1 MIPFN
6 KQNLFGK
13 ELEYIKDAFD
23 NGKVSGDGKYTK
35 LCSNF
40 MEERFKSKKILLTSS
55 GTDALELAALLS
67 DIKEGDEVI
76 LPSYTFVSTAN
87 AFVLRGAKLVYC
99 DIREDNLNIDEEKI
113 EGLITDKTK
122 AIVPVHYA
130 GVACDM
136 DKIMKIAKKYNLL
149 VIEDAA
155 QGVDAKYKDKYL
167 GTIGDIGCYSF
178 HETKNFSAGEGGA
191 VSVNNPRYLERA
203 EIIREKGT
211 NRSQF
216 FRGEVDKYT
225 WVDIGS
231 SYLLSD
237 INAAVLYHQLENIE
251 KINQKRKEIFEAYY
265 NGLMPLQHK
274 RKLRLPI
281 INEYARTNYHMFYII
296 LNTEEERDNLMDYLK
311 ENGIHSVFHY
321 IPLHE
326 SKYSKE
332 RFGSFKLPITE
343 NLSRRLLRL
352 PMYYSLELREVKYI
366 VEKIQDYLERVTSS
380 PTNFM
385 DS

>member
-13 ELEYIKDAFD
+13 ELDYIKDAFE
-23 NGKVSGDGKYTK
+23 NGKISGDGKYTK
-35 LCSNF
+35 LCNKF
-40 MEERFKSKKILLTSS
+40 MEDRFNSNKILLTTS
-55 GTDALELAALLS
+55 GTHALEMAAILS
-67 DIKEGDEVI
+67 EIKEGDEVI
-76 LPSYTFVSTAN
+76 IPSYTFVSTAN

-99 DIREDNLNIDEEKI
+99 DIREDNLNIDENKI
-113 EGLITDKTK
+113 EKLITEKTK

-130 GVACDM
+130 GVACEM
-136 DKIMKIAKKYNLL
+136 DKIMEIAKKYNLI

-167 GTIGDIGCYSF
+167 GTIGDFGCYSF
-178 HETKNFSAGEGGA
+178 HETKNFSSGEGGA
-191 VSVNNPRYLERA
+191 ISINNEKYIKRA

-231 SYLLSD
+231 SYLPSD
-237 INAAVLYHQLENIE
+237 INAAVLYNQFENMENI
-251 KINQKRKEIFEAYY
+251 NNKRKEIYNAYY
-265 NGLMPLQHK
+265 NGLKDLQDQN
-274 RKLRLPI
+274 KLRLPI
-281 INEYARTNYHMFYII
+281 INDFAKTNYHMFYII
-296 LNTEEERDNLMDYLK
+296 LNSEEERNNLMDYLK
-311 ENGIHSVFHY
+311 ANGIHSVFHY

-326 SKYSKE
+326 SPYSRE
-332 RFGSFKLPITE
+332 HFGNFSLPVTE

-352 PMYYSLELREVKYI
+352 PMYYSLKLEEVNYI
-366 VEKIQDYLERVTSS
+366 IEKIFGYFYQKQPKV
-380 PTNFM
+380 
-385 DS
+385 

>member
-13 ELEYIKDAFD
+13 ELEYIKDAYN

-35 LCSNF
+35 MCSRF
-40 MEERFKSKKILLTSS
+40 MEERFNSRKILLTTS
-55 GTDALELAALLS
+55 GTHALELAALLA

-99 DIREDNLNIDEEKI
+99 DIREDNLNIDENKI
-113 EGLITDKTK
+113 EGLITEKTK

-130 GVACDM
+130 GVACEM
-136 DKIMKIAKKYNLL
+136 DKIMQIAKEYDLII
-149 VIEDAA
+149 IEDAA

-167 GTIGDIGCYSF
+167 GTIGDFGCYSF
-178 HETKNFSAGEGGA
+178 HETKNFSSGEGGA
-191 VSVNNPRYLERA
+191 ISINNEKYIKRA

-231 SYLLSD
+231 SYLPSD
-237 INAAVLYHQLENIE
+237 INAAVLYNQFENMENI
-251 KINQKRKEIFEAYY
+251 NNKRKEIYNAYY
-265 NGLMPLQHK
+265 NGLKDLQDQN
-274 RKLRLPI
+274 KLRLPI
-281 INEYARTNYHMFYII
+281 INDFAKTNYHMFYII
-296 LNTEEERDNLMDYLK
+296 LNSEEERNGLMDYLK
-311 ENGIHSVFHY
+311 ADGIHSVFHY

-326 SKYSKE
+326 SPYSRE
-332 RFGSFKLPITE
+332 HFGNFSLPVTE

-352 PMYYSLELREVKYI
+352 PMYYSLKLEEVNYI
-366 VEKIQDYLERVTSS
+366 IEKIFGYFYQKQPKV
-380 PTNFM
+380 
-385 DS
+385 